1 MSVYGVDHYV
11 EDRREFFRK
20 AFLMLG
26 FNGISGDY
34 AEFGCFTGT
43 TFGLAWEESRKA
55 AEHLEFLGRPEAKNR
70 FFWALDSFRGLPA
83 PKSAADE
90 HPAWTPGSLA
100 MSCEEFHRA
109 CASKGIPRSGY
120 ETVEG
125 YYEDTLTG
133 RPASRLRP
141 KDIALAYVDCDLHS
155 SIVTVLRFLL
165 SRMKHG
171 MVLALDDYFVY
182 SNSQLSGARR
192 ACIELFGASPD
203 WRLIPYVQFAWGGM
217 SFIAEDKRILP
228 RSGSSLHN
236 AP

>member
-1 MSVYGVDHYV
+1 MSVYGVDHYL

-20 AFLMLG
+20 AFLTLG

-34 AEFGCFTGT
+34 AEFGCYTGT
-43 TFGLAWEESRKA
+43 TFGLAWEENGKA
-55 AEHLEFLGRPEAKNR
+55 ARHLAFLKYREGQNR

-83 PKSAADE
+83 PRSAADE

-100 MSCEEFHRA
+100 MSLEEFHRV
-109 CASKGIPRSGY
+109 CASKAIPRSAY

-125 YYEDTLTG
+125 YYEDTLAG
-133 RPASRLRP
+133 VPSSRRLP
-141 KDIALAYVDCDLHS
+141 QDIALAYVDCDLHS
-155 SIVTVLRFLL
+155 SVETVLRFLL

-171 MVLALDDYFVY
+171 MILALDDYFVY
-182 SNSQLSGARR
+182 SSAQVSGARR
-192 ACIELFGASPD
+192 ACVELFDANPD

-217 SFIAEDKRILP
+217 SFIVEGKRILP
-228 RSGSSLHN
+228 SGSGPHN